1 MSDVAWEL
9 VSFVVILFSLATLIG
24 LGAFIVNFI
33 GDRNDRLH
41 HERRIELARI
51 DVKYHPN
58 SDKLKQEL
66 EEIETTYIVNYG
78 KPYKGVK
85 RDE

>member
-1 MSDVAWEL
+1 MSGASWEL
-9 VSFVVILFSLATLIG
+9 VHFIIVVCVIATLVG
-24 LGAFIVNFI
+24 VGAFAVNFI

-66 EEIETTYIVNYG
+66 EGLETTYIVNYG
-78 KPYKGVK
+78 KLYKGVK